1 MPCSRQCPWL
11 VSVRFVVPAL
21 DHEKRVLVPSL
32 LVAEAGILPYGEVQ
46 LCYRPKNIASL

>member
-21 DHEKRVLVPSL
+21 DLEDEDSIIFSLVY
-32 LVAEAGILPYGEVQ
+32 EAGKVAIW
-46 LCYRPKNIASL
+46 